1 MSVLL
6 DAGAGSKWAYL
17 EARTGQKVGR
27 SEGLAVA
34 SLDMFQAGL
43 FALAPEESG
52 SDETQAAGS
61 GSGAHSVQA
70 AGLQRL
76 SPDSLAMAM
85 QVHPDDNPMDGL
97 EGRAALLTRLGAALE
112 EDQYGYF
119 SGPEGQKIDPK
130 AKRPGFMLGE
140 A

>member
-1 MSVLL
+1 
-6 DAGAGSKWAYL
+6 
-17 EARTGQKVGR
+17 
-27 SEGLAVA
+27 
-34 SLDMFQAGL
+34 MFQAGL
-43 FALAPEESG
+43 FAVASQDGG
-52 SDETQAAGS
+52 SDETQEAGS

-112 EDQYGYF
+112 EDRYGYF
-119 SGPEGQKIDPK
+119 SGPEGEKIDPK

-140 A
+140 S